1 MREFSI
7 FKELEAASE
16 RRIASGGLAI
26 FRLDG
31 SNFSRYTAQFD
42 KPFSIP
48 FEKAMDAAALAVY
61 KRVLNN
67 ALLVYVGSDEIS
79 VVVSDAHV
87 ELPYGGRVSKL
98 VSLTA
103 AHASAG
109 FISTIPASATGT
121 PVFDSRLIEF
131 TDSALIR
138 EYITWRRLDTR
149 KNATSMAAGA
159 LKSHKELMGVSTRE
173 RGALLEGT
181 EFEKIPE
188 GTFNGR
194 FMVKSE
200 EGFDFVPATRE
211 LAEEL
216 CASAKLT
223 HDHISELKAAN
234 ALVASRI

>member
-1 MREFSI
+1 MNEFSI
-7 FKELEAASE
+7 FKDLETASE
-16 RRIASGGLAI
+16 RKISRGGLAI

-31 SNFSRYTAQFD
+31 SNFSKYTAQFE

-48 FEKAMDAAALAVY
+48 FEVAMDAAAAAVY
-61 KRVLNN
+61 TKVLTN

-87 ELPYGGRVSKL
+87 ELPYGGRVNKL

-109 FISTIPASATGT
+109 FSGAISPALGT
-121 PVFDSRLIEF
+121 PVFDSRFIEF
-131 TDSALIR
+131 FDSALIR
-138 EYITWRRLDTR
+138 EYITWRRLDVR

-159 LKSHKELMGVSTRE
+159 LRSHKELMGVSTRE
-173 RGALLEGT
+173 RGILLEGT
-181 EFEKIPE
+181 QFEKIPE

-194 FMVKSE
+194 FMVKTD
-200 EGFDFVPATRE
+200 EGIEFVPATRE

-216 CASAKLT
+216 CAAAKDT
-223 HDHISELKAAN
+223 HDNITALKASN
-234 ALVASRI
+234 AVA